1 MCAAEESRFRFD
13 MPRALPARDPA
24 VRRSRRDHRAACGAP
39 LRRIAATALLA
50 LAHGAAAQAP
60 PEPAGA
66 PFAPPDVTVTAS
78 MGTLVE
84 LRRGLLARSY
94 AERRG
99 RLAVTGSR
107 PATVE
112 LRRLLG
118 WT

>member
-1 MCAAEESRFRFD
+1 
-13 MPRALPARDPA
+13 
-24 VRRSRRDHRAACGAP
+24 
-39 LRRIAATALLA
+39 
-50 LAHGAAAQAP
+50 
-60 PEPAGA
+60 
-66 PFAPPDVTVTAS
+66 VTVTAS